1 MLYKLRQFFY
11 GRYIT
16 YGNDLLSKVL
26 IFTCLGLA
34 ILNLFLRIIFIQII
48 EYALIIFFLYRLF
61 SKNISKRQRENA
73 KLLGFINK
81 LKSRKEFI
89 KRKQREK
96 ETHVYKTCPQCSVIL
111 RLKRIKGEHN
121 VICPRCKNNFKVT
134 IRR

>member
-1 MLYKLRQFFY
+1 MMYKLRQFLY

-34 ILNLFLRIIFIQII
+34 VLNLFLRLVIIQII
-48 EYALIIFFLYRLF
+48 EYALLIYFLYRLF
-61 SKNISKRQRENA
+61 SKNIAKRQSENA
-73 KLLGFINK
+73 KLLSFINK
-81 LKSRKEFI
+81 LKGKKEFI

-96 ETHVYKTCPQCSVIL
+96 ETHIYKTCPHCSVTL

-121 VICPRCKNNFKVT
+121 VICPRCKNSFSVKV
-134 IRR
+134 RR